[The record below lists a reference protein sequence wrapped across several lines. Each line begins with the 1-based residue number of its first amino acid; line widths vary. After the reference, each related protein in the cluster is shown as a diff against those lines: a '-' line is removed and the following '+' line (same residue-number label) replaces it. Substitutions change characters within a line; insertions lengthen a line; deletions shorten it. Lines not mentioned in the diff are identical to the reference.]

1 MFLWY
6 SWRFLKNPAYINSA
20 ILDNFDGFLSSFV
33 RKNQILH
40 LYNYIEWDEDEINET
55 LQKEYGW
62 EVDPDYGENQW
73 RMGDG
78 QTALNNYIYF
88 TIAGFSEYDTFRS
101 NQVREGILSREEAEK
116 LAAQDNIPKYEAI
129 YELGRVVGFNADNV
143 LSAVNGMPK
152 LY

>member
-1 MFLWY
+1 
-6 SWRFLKNPAYINSA
+6 
-20 ILDNFDGFLSSFV
+20 
-33 RKNQILH
+33 
-40 LYNYIEWDEDEINET
+40 
-55 LQKEYGW
+55 
-62 EVDPDYGENQW
+62 
-73 RMGDG
+73 MGDG

-88 TIAGFSEYDTFRS
+88 SIAGFSEYDTFRS

-143 LSAVNGMPK
+143 LSAVNGLPK